1 MRDGIDN
8 KDTKKITHEGFLYLR
23 TTIFN
28 AMKRLSLILFL
39 SLFLGACGNND
50 DDNINDN
57 NPYIN
62 PPPISLSL
70 NLNLPEYN
78 PLRFPGNSVVL
89 FNQGIR
95 GIIVY
100 NVNNSLYTAFDLTD
114 PNHTPSS
121 CSKMTVEGI
130 IASCPCGDGNSYD
143 IVTGQHQNNENAYP
157 MLLYRIQRSGD
168 VITITN

>member
-1 MRDGIDN
+1 
-8 KDTKKITHEGFLYLR
+8 
-23 TTIFN
+23 
-28 AMKRLSLILFL
+28 MKSYPLILL
-39 SLFLGACGNND
+39 ISLLIVACGNND

-62 PPPISLSL
+62 PPPVSLNL

-78 PLRFPGNSVVL
+78 PLQFPGNSVVL

-100 NVNNSLYTAFDLTD
+100 NVNNTLYTAFDLTD
-114 PNHTPSS
+114 PNHTPNN

-130 IASCPCGDGNSYD
+130 VATCPCEDENSYD
-143 IVTGQHQNNENAYP
+143 IVTGQHQNNPQAYP
-157 MLLYRIQRSGD
+157 MLQYRSQRNGN
-168 VITITN
+168 VISISN